1 MIKTEEFKLIGLP
14 LETKTTNDNGQS
26 AIDCGNLWQK
36 FITGDYAEKIPGKSG
51 KEIFAVYHSYEGDH
65 TGPFSFFIG
74 CKVKAGTKIPAGME
88 SLVIS
93 GGNCQIFKAKGKM
106 PDCIVN
112 AWEEIWNSDIP
123 RAYLADYEVYGE
135 KSKDRNNGEIDI
147 FISVE

>member
-14 LETKTTNDNGQS
+14 LETKTTNNNGQS

-65 TGPFSFFIG
+65 TGPFS
-74 CKVKAGTKIPAGME
+74 
-88 SLVIS
+88 
-93 GGNCQIFKAKGKM
+93 
-106 PDCIVN
+106 
-112 AWEEIWNSDIP
+112 IP

-135 KSKDRNNGEIDI
+135 KSKDWNTGEIDI